1 MSNRKAMSHKKAGIS
16 RAISEAFY
24 PSDWLSEHSI
34 TTSSLEVE
42 GAWIRT
48 LCVMWTKRIG
58 SVQDTVEGWS
68 RFWRCSLEDVK
79 RIVAEMQTKNVC
91 VTDTCNG
98 NVTLTC
104 RRLKRRELNRLQTR
118 ERVRNARCNAQCNA
132 NVTQKYVT
140 ETHQNDAPPDALV
153 TQNQADRKP
162 TTGKTLQTANKPCNA
177 PVTPM
182 YTAPSS
188 SSSSSSSYPEST
200 KRTDIVQTDVNNIAL
215 DCPPEL
221 ASLELYAKDQKLIQ
235 RWPQCYR
242 AWKEAYPSLDI
253 MSQVKKAHSWE
264 VDNPARRKKHRPRF
278 LGRWLARAQD
288 NHKVS
293 RDDNL
298 DRDAFGVI
306 PMPSQAEIDAI
317 SAMEARIAAKEAAQK
332 AAQQ

>member
-1 MSNRKAMSHKKAGIS
+1 MSESTRVDGRPSVQWYPDDWLEEPSLKLVSLSARGLWMEMLMRMFKSPRRGYLLKPNGVAPTVENLAAWTGRPLAEVQDAMAELEREKVFSVDCGTIYCRRSVRDEEIRKVRSVAGAKGGRAKAHHQTEGLPDSKSLANTLAKPLAKPKQKKATQH
-16 RAISEAFY
+16 A
-24 PSDWLSEHSI
+24 
-34 TTSSLEVE
+34 
-42 GAWIRT
+42 
-48 LCVMWTKRIG
+48 
-58 SVQDTVEGWS
+58 
-68 RFWRCSLEDVK
+68 
-79 RIVAEMQTKNVC
+79 
-91 VTDTCNG
+91 
-98 NVTLTC
+98 
-104 RRLKRRELNRLQTR
+104 TR
-118 ERVRNARCNAQCNA
+118 EEDTATATCDIPSKSLAKEVA
-132 NVTQKYVT
+132 NST
-140 ETHQNDAPPDALV
+140 
-153 TQNQADRKP
+153 
-162 TTGKTLQTANKPCNA
+162 
-177 PVTPM
+177 
-182 YTAPSS
+182 PSS
-188 SSSSSSSYPEST
+188 SSSSSTPSPEST
-200 KRTDIVQTDVNNIAL
+200 KRTDFVQTDVNDIAL

-221 ASLELYAKDQKLIQ
+221 ASLELYSKDKKLIQ

-264 VDNPARRKKHRPRF
+264 VDNPARRKKDRPRF